1 MQSQERVA
9 ALAYKIRDTGA
20 PRGAGMK
27 DDGSRRSRFRRVAVA
42 RLHGRPHAGS
52 VRLSRLSR
60 AGTVWT
66 VDMETGEPYECDF
79 APASGS
85 WLETEDGERY
95 ALAAQAVGRDGSPG
109 GPYLTVTGIEDDG
122 VVPALDPKTLGDAAG
137 TPTGCELGGAIVIET
152 FGSATNAVGRLQHVC
167 TLPVPTST
175 HPHPDGATLVG
186 PAMGPVFTYTGRGAA
201 LNDIHGGEVGEHGR
215 YLPLP
220 AHVALSGGFE
230 VVAAKRPAVRHFP
243 APTRV
248 VPESPLAWRPVVPQL
263 KIGSPTAGSGCPP

>member
-1 MQSQERVA
+1 VA

-42 RLHGRPHAGS
+42 RLHGRPDAGS

-60 AGTVWT
+60 ASTVWT

-95 ALAAQAVGRDGSPG
+95 ALAAQAVGRDGRPG
-109 GPYLTVTGIEDDG
+109 GPYLTVTRIEDDG

-152 FGSATNAVGRLQHVC
+152 FGSATNAVGRLQHASPAASPRC
-167 TLPVPTST
+167 DTPPGCEAGDLQAGIAGERRHARFDTCRQPTQKAMMLDGEIFGL
-175 HPHPDGATLVG
+175 HPDAGTSLRHARYTHRIKNTAAVGGAITATA
-186 PAMGPVFTYTGRGAA
+186 P
-201 LNDIHGGEVGEHGR
+201 ND
-215 YLPLP
+215 PD
-220 AHVALSGGFE
+220 A
-230 VVAAKRPAVRHFP
+230 
-243 APTRV
+243 TRAR
-248 VPESPLAWRPVVPQL
+248 S
-263 KIGSPTAGSGCPP
+263 TC

>member
-1 MQSQERVA
+1 
-9 ALAYKIRDTGA
+9 
-20 PRGAGMK
+20 MK
-27 DDGSRRSRFRRVAVA
+27 NDGSKRSRFRPVAVA
-42 RLHGRPHAGS
+42 RLHGRADAGS

-85 WLETEDGERY
+85 WLEAEDGERY

-109 GPYLTVTGIEDDG
+109 GQYLTVTRIEDDG
-122 VVPALDPKTLGDAAG
+122 IVPALDPKTLGDAAG
-137 TPTGCELGGAIVIET
+137 TPIGCELGGSAVYET
-152 FGSATNAVGRLQHVC
+152 FGSATNALGPLQHFC
-167 TLPVPTST
+167 TLPVQTST

-201 LNDIHGGEVGEHGR
+201 LNDMVGGEVGANGR

-220 AHVALSGGFE
+220 AHAALSGGFE
-230 VVAAKRPAVRHFP
+230 VVAAKRPAVRPFP
-243 APTRV
+243 APAQV
-248 VPESPLAWRPVVPQL
+248 IPESPLAWRPFVPQL
-263 KIGSPTAGSGCPP
+263 KIGSPTNGSGCF